1 MRAHFVRG
9 EDPKKTIDIGS
20 SYLEKQKIRSI
31 KWGIDPGWL
40 EEVLEREYYF
50 ESYKNIPILF
60 AYSKDLD
67 KWIALT
73 PKEIIEGSKKDK
85 LRSGWQSSKQFALR
99 DIVNQIDKKFPDIQ
113 ESLNFERGLESKK
126 SMGIGKSKLDRQI
139 IEKIDWDF
147 NPLSS

>member
-1 MRAHFVRG
+1 
-9 EDPKKTIDIGS
+9 
-20 SYLEKQKIRSI
+20 
-31 KWGIDPGWL
+31 
-40 EEVLEREYYF
+40 
-50 ESYKNIPILF
+50 LF

-67 KWIALT
+67 KWMALT
-73 PKEIIEGSKKDK
+73 PKEIIEGSKKNK

-113 ESLNFERGLESKK
+113 ESLNFERGLEPKK